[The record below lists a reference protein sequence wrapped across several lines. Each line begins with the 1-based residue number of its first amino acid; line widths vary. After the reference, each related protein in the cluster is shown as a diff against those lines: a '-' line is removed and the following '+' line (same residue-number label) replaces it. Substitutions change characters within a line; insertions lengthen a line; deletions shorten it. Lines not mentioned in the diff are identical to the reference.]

1 LINLYP
7 LNKITVTSKL
17 SSEEILQR
25 LSSRIDYSEGIFN
38 ISNTSRPFKGKIY
51 DDSFEVNHV
60 VNRKNSFIPI
70 VKGEISTVENHS
82 RIALTM
88 KLSPISLFLLVSFS
102 FYLLFLI
109 FQTLFI
115 NPAKSNNFSGMIMI
129 ILFTAAYSL
138 ILNAFNK
145 ECRFSENYLSELFEA
160 KN

>member
-1 LINLYP
+1 MNLYP
-7 LNKITVTSKL
+7 ANRIAINSKL
-17 SSEEILQR
+17 STEEIQQR
-25 LSSRIDYSEGIFN
+25 LSSRIDSSEGIFN
-38 ISNTSRPFKGKIY
+38 ISNASRPFKGKIFEN
-51 DDSFEVNHV
+51 SFEIYHV
-60 VNRKNSFIPI
+60 INRKNSFIPV
-70 VKGEISTVENHS
+70 VKGEISTIDKNS
-82 RIALTM
+82 KIDITM
-88 KLSPISLFLLVSFS
+88 KLSPLSLFLLVSFS

-145 ECRFSENYLSELFEA
+145 ECRFAENYLSELFEA